1 MSDAEERDL
10 QQLRY
15 SPNTRRLLTDLV
27 ETDQINER
35 VDGFR
40 LAVAAAVALGFTPR
54 RDQSRQEW
62 SNYAAV
68 NTIDTDDAAL
78 RTVITEVFPD
88 FRHVPYRAIEDLA
101 EQGARILLEQYM
113 DGDDLMLP
121 ELLETV
127 AQAGPKAD

>member
-1 MSDAEERDL
+1 MSEVDERDL

-15 SPNTRRLLTDLV
+15 SPTTRRFLTDLQ

-40 LAVAAAVALGFTPR
+40 LAVSVAVALGCTPR
-54 RDQSRQEW
+54 RDQSRQDW

-88 FRHVPYRAIEDLA
+88 FRQTPYRAIEDLA
-101 EQGARILLEQYM
+101 EQGAQILITKYLE
-113 DGDDLMLP
+113 GDKLMLP
-121 ELLETV
+121 GLLETV
-127 AQAGPKAD
+127 GQAGPDSD

>member
-1 MSDAEERDL
+1 MPEPDERDL

-15 SPNTRRLLTDLV
+15 SPATRRLLTDLQ

-40 LAVAAAVALGFTPR
+40 LAVSVAVALGCVPR
-54 RDQSRQEW
+54 RDQSRQDW

-88 FRHVPYRAIEDLA
+88 FRKIPYRAIEDLA
-101 EQGARILLEQYM
+101 EQGAQILMDKYLE
-113 DGDDLMLP
+113 GDKLILP

-127 AQAGPKAD
+127 GQAGPRPH